1 MDCNGAVS
9 SARAGS
15 LVVVLAALAVCT
27 GCASNG
33 FSMRSMPAATPA
45 ADNAAAIVRARD
57 QQNQVQGATSASPGL
72 LQRSADQVASLG
84 PPLTAA
90 EVPSLETYDPWE
102 RMNRATYRFNARFDE
117 AVFLP
122 VANGY
127 RRLPGPVR
135 AGVHH
140 FFANLREVVSVVNYA
155 AQLRPA
161 GGARSLGRFII
172 NSTVGIGGLLDVA
185 TSLNLRA
192 APTGFSST
200 LARWGMHPGPYLV
213 LPILG
218 PATLRDGLGF
228 VSDFGTTYLI
238 NVPDLYRGNEGWVLR
253 PAEAVDNRSNST
265 FRYYATGSP
274 FEYDTVRFLYVRK
287 TLIEDEG
294 LRLWRRNVN
303 RDARAPAGR

>member
-1 MDCNGAVS
+1 MSSACAVS
-9 SARAGS
+9 FAAV
-15 LVVVLAALAVCT
+15 LCALAACG
-27 GCASNG
+27 GCASNE
-33 FSMRSMPAATPA
+33 FSIRSMPAETPA

-57 QQNQVQGATSASPGL
+57 LQQVQSSVAPIPGSS
-72 LQRSADQVASLG
+72 QRSADQEASLG

-127 RRLPGPVR
+127 RRLPAPVR
-135 AGVHH
+135 NGVHH

-161 GGARSLGRFII
+161 GGARSLGRFVI
-172 NSTVGIGGLLDVA
+172 NSTLGIGGLLDVA
-185 TSLNLRA
+185 TAMRLRE

-213 LPILG
+213 IPILG
-218 PATLRDGLGF
+218 PSTLRDGLGF
-228 VSDFGTTYLI
+228 FSDFGTTYLI
-238 NVPDLYRGNEGWVLR
+238 NVADLYRGDVSWVLR
-253 PAEAVDNRSNST
+253 PVEAVDIRSNTS

-274 FEYDTVRFLYVRK
+274 FEYDTIRFLYVRK

-294 LRLWRRNVN
+294 LRLWRREGK
-303 RDARAPAGR
+303 RDAQAPAGR